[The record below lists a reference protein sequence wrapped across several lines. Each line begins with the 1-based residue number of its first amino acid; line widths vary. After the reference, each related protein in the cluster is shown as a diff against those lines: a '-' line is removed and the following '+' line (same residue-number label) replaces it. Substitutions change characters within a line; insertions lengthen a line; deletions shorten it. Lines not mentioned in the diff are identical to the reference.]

1 VPRRKNFSEFSDTG
15 SRRSQQNFE
24 ESSMMESS
32 HHSVEKADLAQ
43 TPVLAEPQQAS
54 ASKNNDGLEVLETR
68 EWLDSLDYVLSRG
81 GPESAGR
88 LLQQLSLHARRA
100 AGVNLP
106 FTATTPYQNTISV
119 RQQAPFPGS
128 QEMERRIKSLVR
140 WNAMAMVVRAN
151 KIQEGIGGHI
161 STFASAATLYEV
173 AFNHF
178 LRARTENGDRDI
190 VYFQGH
196 AAPGMYSRAF
206 LEGRLP
212 KEKLENFRRELK
224 PGGGLSSYP
233 HPWLMPDFWEF
244 PTVSMG
250 LGPIQSIYHARFIKY
265 LENRGL
271 KTTTGGKVWAFLG
284 DGEMDEPESLGSITL
299 ASREKLDNLIWVINC
314 NLQRLDGPV
323 RGNGKIIQELEAI
336 FRGAGWNVIKVIWG
350 CDWDSLIQNDRD
362 GLLVKRL
369 GEVTDGQYQ
378 KFFVESGAYFRQ
390 NLFGTD
396 PRLLRMVEHLS
407 DEQLSRLRLG
417 GHDPIKVH
425 AAYKSAIEHKG
436 APTLILAKTIK
447 GYGLGEAGEGKNIT
461 HQQKKL
467 NDDELRMFRSRFG
480 IPIPDAELHD
490 APFYRPADD
499 SPEIRYMQ
507 ERRKVL
513 GGYMPERKVRSKA
526 IKEVSPVHFDEFH
539 KGTEGRD
546 VSTTMVFVRLLAKLL
561 RDPEI
566 GKLIVPIIPD
576 EARTFGMEALFR
588 QVGIYSSVGQLY
600 EPVDMDTLLYYKEA
614 KDGQILEEG
623 ITEAGSISSFI
634 AAGTAYANHGI
645 NTIPFFIYYSMFGFQ
660 RIGDL
665 IWAAADMR
673 TRGFLLGGTAG
684 RTTLAG
690 EGLQHQDGH
699 SHVLAL
705 SVPNLKAYD
714 PAFAFEIAII
724 IQDGI
729 RRMYVDQE
737 SIFYYLTLGNEPLPM
752 PAMPDGE
759 GIRDGILKG
768 MYRFKASQK
777 TDAKL
782 RAQLFGSGAIM
793 FEVLKA
799 QQILEE
805 KYGVAADVWSITSY
819 KELYRDGNDCER
831 WNMLH
836 PGDSPKVPYVSEKLK
851 DAAGVL
857 VAASDYMKV
866 LPESIARWM
875 PRPLVALGTD
885 GFGRSESRTSL
896 RDFFEVDAKHIVLA
910 TLHALATEKEKKI
923 ESKVVAQAIKDL
935 GINPAK
941 LNPAIS

>member
-1 VPRRKNFSEFSDTG
+1 MEKSDVAET
-15 SRRSQQNFE
+15 
-24 ESSMMESS
+24 
-32 HHSVEKADLAQ
+32 Q
-43 TPVLAEPQQAS
+43 T
-54 ASKNNDGLEVLETR
+54 NGLEVLETR
-68 EWLDSLDYVLSRG
+68 EWLDSLDYVLAKG
-81 GPESAGR
+81 GPDRAGR
-88 LLQQLSLHARRA
+88 LLQQLSLHAKRA

-119 RQQAPFPGS
+119 TQQPPFPGS

-140 WNAMAMVVRAN
+140 WNALAMVVRAN

-161 STFASAATLYEV
+161 STYASAATLYEV

-178 LRARTENGDRDI
+178 LHARTEGGDRDI

-196 AAPGMYSRAF
+196 AAPGIYARAY
-206 LEGRLP
+206 LEGRIP

-224 PGGGLSSYP
+224 PGGGLTSYP
-233 HPWLMPDFWEF
+233 HPWLMPNFWEF

-250 LGPIQSIYHARFIKY
+250 LGPIQAIYHARFIRY

-271 KTTTGGKVWAFLG
+271 KQSTGGRVWAFLG
-284 DGEMDEPESLGSITL
+284 DGEMDEPEALGSITL
-299 ASREKLDNLIWVINC
+299 ASRERLDNLLFVVNC

-350 CDWDSLIQNDRD
+350 GDWDSLIRNDRD
-362 GLLVKRL
+362 GLLVRRM
-369 GEVTDGQYQ
+369 GEISDGQYQ
-378 KFFVESGAYFRQ
+378 KYFVESGAYFRH
-390 NLFGTD
+390 NFFGTD
-396 PRLLRMVEHLS
+396 PRLLKMVDHLS
-407 DEQLSRLRLG
+407 DEQLARMRLG
-417 GHDPIKVH
+417 GHDPIKVY
-425 AAYKSAIEHKG
+425 AAYKAAVDHQGS
-436 APTLILAKTIK
+436 PTIILAKTIK

-467 NDDELRMFRSRFG
+467 NDDELQTFRSRFG

-499 SPEIRYMQ
+499 SPEIRYLQ
-507 ERRKVL
+507 ERRKQL
-513 GGYMPERKVRSKA
+513 GGYLPERKVQAKPIA
-526 IKEVSPVHFDEFH
+526 DVSESHFEEFY
-539 KGTEGRD
+539 KGTEGRE
-546 VSTTMVFVRLLAKLL
+546 VATTMVFVRLLAKLL
-561 RDPEI
+561 RDPDV

-614 KDGQILEEG
+614 KNGQILEEG
-623 ITEAGSISSFI
+623 ITEAGSVCSFM

-673 TRGFLLGGTAG
+673 TRGFLIGGTAG

-705 SVPNLKAYD
+705 PVPNILAYD
-714 PAFAFEIAII
+714 PAFAYELAII
-724 IQDGI
+724 IHDGI
-729 RRMYVDQE
+729 KRMYVDQE
-737 SIFYYLTLGNEPLPM
+737 SIFYYLTVTNEPLPM
-752 PAMPDGE
+752 PEMPPGKE
-759 GIRDGILKG
+759 VREGILKG
-768 MYRFKASQK
+768 LYRFKASGK
-777 TDAKL
+777 TDSNL
-782 RAQLFGSGAIM
+782 RAQLFGSGTIM
-793 FEVLKA
+793 YEVLKA
-799 QQILEE
+799 QQILQEQ
-805 KYGVAADVWSITSY
+805 YGVAADVWSVTSY
-819 KELYRDGNDCER
+819 KQLYRDGNDCER

-836 PGDSPKVPYVSEKLK
+836 PGQAPRVPYVTQCLK
-851 DAAGVL
+851 SAPGVL

-866 LPESIARWM
+866 LPESISQWM

-885 GFGRSESRTSL
+885 GFGRSEGRAAL
-896 RDFFEVDAKHIVLA
+896 RDFFEIDAKHIVLA
-910 TLHALATEKEKKI
+910 TLTALAREKQIKLEDVQK
-923 ESKVVAQAIKDL
+923 AIKDL
-935 GINPAK
+935 GINPEK
-941 LNPAIS
+941 PNPAST

>member
-1 VPRRKNFSEFSDTG
+1 
-15 SRRSQQNFE
+15 
-24 ESSMMESS
+24 MEIPD
-32 HHSVEKADLAQ
+32 VAETQ
-43 TPVLAEPQQAS
+43 T
-54 ASKNNDGLEVLETR
+54 NGLEVLETR
-68 EWLDSLDYVLSRG
+68 EWLDSLDYVLSKG
-81 GPESAGR
+81 GPDRAGR
-88 LLQQLSLHARRA
+88 LLQQLALHARRA

-106 FTATTPYQNTISV
+106 FTATTPYQNTIPI
-119 RQQAPFPGS
+119 RQQPPFPGS

-140 WNAMAMVVRAN
+140 WNALAMVVRAN

-161 STFASAATLYEV
+161 STYASAATLYEV

-178 LRARTENGDRDI
+178 LRARTEAGDRDI

-196 AAPGMYSRAF
+196 AAPGMYARAY
-206 LEGRLP
+206 LEGRIP
-212 KEKLENFRRELK
+212 TQKLENFRRELK

-250 LGPIQSIYHARFIKY
+250 LGPIQAIYQARFIKY

-271 KTTTGGKVWAFLG
+271 KQATGGKVWAFLG

-299 ASREKLDNLIWVINC
+299 ASRERLDNLIFVVNC

-350 CDWDSLIQNDRD
+350 TDWDSVIQSDRD
-362 GLLVKRL
+362 GLLVRRM
-369 GEVTDGQYQ
+369 GEITDGQYQ
-378 KFFVESGAYFRQ
+378 KYFVESGAYFRQ
-390 NLFGTD
+390 NFFGTD
-396 PRLLRMVEHLS
+396 PRLLKMVDHLS
-407 DEQLSRLRLG
+407 DEQLARMRLG

-425 AAYKSAIEHKG
+425 AAYKAAVEHKG
-436 APTLILAKTIK
+436 APTIILAKTIK

-467 NDDELRMFRSRFG
+467 NEDELRTFRSRFG
-480 IPIPDAELHD
+480 IPIPDEELHD

-499 SPEIRYMQ
+499 SPEGKYLQ
-507 ERRKVL
+507 ACRKQL
-513 GGYMPERKVRSKA
+513 GGYLPERKIRSKPIA
-526 IKEVSPVHFDEFH
+526 QVSDAAFEEFH
-539 KGTEGRD
+539 KGTEGRE
-546 VSTTMVFVRLLAKLL
+546 VSTTMVFVRLLGKLL
-561 RDPEI
+561 RDPDI

-623 ITEAGSISSFI
+623 ITEAGSVCSFI

-705 SVPNLKAYD
+705 SVPNLMAYD
-714 PAFAFEIAII
+714 PAFAYEIAII

-729 RRMYVDQE
+729 KRMYVDQE
-737 SIFYYLTLGNEPLPM
+737 SIFYYLTVTNEPLPM
-752 PAMPDGE
+752 PPMPE
-759 GIRDGILKG
+759 GKNVREGILKG
-768 MYRFKASQK
+768 MYAFKSSQK
-777 TDAKL
+777 KDAKL
-782 RAQLFGSGAIM
+782 HAQLLGSGTIM
-793 FEVLKA
+793 YEVLKA

-805 KYGVAADVWSITSY
+805 KYGVAADVWSVTSY

-836 PGDSPKVPYVSEKLK
+836 PGAPPKAPYVSQTLK
-851 DAAGVL
+851 NAPGVF

-866 LPESIARWM
+866 LPESIAQWV
-875 PRPLVALGTD
+875 PRPLIALGTD
-885 GFGRSESRTSL
+885 GFGRSENRASL
-896 RDFFEVDAKHIVLA
+896 RDFFEVDAKHVVLA
-910 TLHALATEKEKKI
+910 TLHALAREKHIEIKKV
-923 ESKVVAQAIKDL
+923 EQAVRDF
-935 GINPAK
+935 GINPEKA
-941 LNPAIS
+941 NPAIS